1 MVQKGELQRF
11 MNGVATDLGIN
22 WQYQS
27 YRFRVEQMPKLAVTT
42 NTLVEET
49 EEEDKDDDHHVE
61 PFMKFINEE
70 TG

>member
-42 NTLVEET
+42 TALEEGA
-49 EEEDKDDDHHVE
+49 EEEDKDDNHHVE
-61 PFMKFINEE
+61 PFLKFIKEE